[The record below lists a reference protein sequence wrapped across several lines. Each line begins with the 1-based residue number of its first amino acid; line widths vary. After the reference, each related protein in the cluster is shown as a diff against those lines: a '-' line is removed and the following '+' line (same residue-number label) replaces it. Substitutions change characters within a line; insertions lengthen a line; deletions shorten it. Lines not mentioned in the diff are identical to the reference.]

1 MNSKKKEVESKK
13 IIKLISFSV
22 LFFFIILFIVSGI
35 NILNYIK
42 DSKENRKVF
51 NEIAKDI
58 AIQEIPNNSIK
69 DNSNYMIDFESLSQK
84 NSDVVGF
91 LKVNGTDI
99 EQVVVKYKDN
109 NYYLSHNFEKK
120 QNSAGWIFVDYR
132 NNLDGTDKNIIIY
145 GHNMKNGTMFSSLKN
160 VLNSEWKENEENRY
174 ITFITESENA
184 IYEVFSVYQIENE
197 DYYIK
202 TNFKGKEFNTFINT
216 MKNRSKYNFNVNVN
230 DNDEILTL
238 STCGNN
244 NKYRVI
250 LHAKKMVK

>member
-1 MNSKKKEVESKK
+1 MSSNKKELRNKK
-13 IIKLISFSV
+13 IVKLILFSI
-22 LFFFIILFIVSGI
+22 LFFFIILFIVSAI

-42 DSKENRKVF
+42 DNKENQKVF
-51 NEIAKDI
+51 DEISKDI
-58 AIQEIPNNSIK
+58 EIQEILN
-69 DNSNYMIDFESLSQK
+69 DNTEDNKYVIDFESLSQK

-99 EQVVVKYKDN
+99 EHVVVKSKDN
-109 NYYLSHNFEKK
+109 NYYLEHNFEKNP
-120 QNSAGWIFVDYR
+120 NSAGWIFVDYR
-132 NNLDGTDKNIIIY
+132 NSLDGTDKNIIIY

-160 VLNSEWKENEENRY
+160 VLDSEWKENKENRY

-202 TNFKGKEFNTFINT
+202 TNFKGNEFDTYINT
-216 MKNRSKYNFNVNVN
+216 MKNRSKYNFNVDVN
-230 DNDEILTL
+230 DNDKILTL

-250 LHAKKMVK
+250 LHAKKMDK

>member
-1 MNSKKKEVESKK
+1 MSSNKKELRNKK
-13 IIKLISFSV
+13 IVKLILFSV
-22 LFFFIILFIVSGI
+22 LFFFIILFIVSAI

-42 DSKENRKVF
+42 DSKENQKVF
-51 NEIAKDI
+51 DEITKDI
-58 AIQEIPNNSIK
+58 EIQEMPNDSME
-69 DNSNYMIDFESLSQK
+69 DNNYIIDFESLSQK

-91 LKVNGTDI
+91 LKVSGTDI
-99 EQVVVKYKDN
+99 EQVVVQSKDN

-132 NNLDGTDKNIIIY
+132 NNLDSTDKNIIIY

-174 ITFITESENA
+174 ITFITESENT

-202 TNFKGKEFNTFINT
+202 TNFKGNEFNTFINT
-216 MKNRSKYNFNVNVN
+216 MKNRSKYNFNVDVS
-230 DNDEILTL
+230 DNDKILTL

-244 NKYRVI
+244 NKHRVI
-250 LHAKKMVK
+250 LHAKKTDK

>member
-1 MNSKKKEVESKK
+1 MSSNKKEVESKK
-13 IIKLISFSV
+13 IVKLILFSV
-22 LFFFIILFIVSGI
+22 LFFFIILFIVSAI

-42 DSKENRKVF
+42 DSKENQKVF
-51 NEIAKDI
+51 DEITKDI
-58 AIQEIPNNSIK
+58 EIQTIPNDSME
-69 DNSNYMIDFESLSQK
+69 DNNYIIDFESLSQK

-99 EQVVVKYKDN
+99 EQVVVKSKDN

-160 VLNSEWKENEENRY
+160 VLNSEWKENEKNRY
-174 ITFITESENA
+174 ITFITESESA

-202 TNFKGKEFNTFINT
+202 TNFNGNEFDTYINT
-216 MKNRSKYNFNVNVN
+216 MKNRSKYNFNVDVS
-230 DNDEILTL
+230 DNDKILTL

-250 LHAKKMVK
+250 LHAKKTDK

>member
-1 MNSKKKEVESKK
+1 MSSNKKEVESKK
-13 IIKLISFSV
+13 IVKLILFIV
-22 LFFFIILFIVSGI
+22 LFFFIILFVVSAI

-42 DSKENRKVF
+42 DSKENEKVF
-51 NEIAKDI
+51 DEIAEDI
-58 AIQEIPNNSIK
+58 EIQEIPNDSTE
-69 DNSNYMIDFESLSQK
+69 DNNYIIDFESLSQK

-91 LKVNGTDI
+91 LKVNGTYI
-99 EQVVVKYKDN
+99 EQVVVKSRDN

-145 GHNMKNGTMFSSLKN
+145 GHNMKNGTMFSSLKYI
-160 VLNSEWKENEENRY
+160 LNSEWKEDEENRY
-174 ITFITESENA
+174 VTFITESENV

-202 TNFKGKEFNTFINT
+202 TNFKGKEFNAFINT
-216 MKNRSKYNFNVNVN
+216 MKNRSKYNFNVDVS
-230 DNDEILTL
+230 DNDKILTL

-244 NKYRVI
+244 NKYRII
-250 LHAKKMVK
+250 LHAKKIVQ

>member
-1 MNSKKKEVESKK
+1 LSSNKKEVKSKK
-13 IIKLISFSV
+13 IVKLILFN
-22 LFFFIILFIVSGI
+22 LFFFFIILFVVSAI

-42 DSKENRKVF
+42 DSKENEKVF
-51 NEIAKDI
+51 DEIAEDI
-58 AIQEIPNNSIK
+58 EIQEIPNHSME
-69 DNSNYMIDFESLSQK
+69 DNNYIIDFESLSQK

-99 EQVVVKYKDN
+99 EQVVVKSKDN
-109 NYYLSHNFEKK
+109 NYYLSHNFEKQ

-174 ITFITESENA
+174 ITFITERENV
-184 IYEVFSVYQIENE
+184 IYEVFSVYQMENE

-216 MKNRSKYNFNVNVN
+216 MKNRSKYKFNVDVS

-244 NKYRVI
+244 NNYRII
-250 LHAKKMVK
+250 LHAKKIIQ